1 MPPAK
6 ASQAPLVLVYGDD
19 DFAVKQR
26 AKQLYTQWCDELG
39 GMDHETIDAT
49 VGNSDEAARAVAK
62 LREALQTLPFFGGG
76 KAIWFRDCNFLG
88 SDKTSTSNLVTET
101 LSSLADELK
110 TFNWQGVRLVIS
122 AADVDKRRGFFKTI
136 EKTGATEAFVGWS
149 LDQKDWADQAE
160 LWAVKTFKER
170 GKQISDEA
178 LGELVTRVGPNAR
191 ALATEVEKI
200 ALFVGDRAQINFDD
214 VDAICARNKQARAF
228 ALADAFG
235 DRNLPKLLKCLDE
248 ELWEIRLKIDKDKST
263 IGLLY
268 GLIGK
273 VRTLILLHEF
283 VRHGWLKPGS
293 SYDQVKAQL
302 TRVPAEQLPADKKY
316 NPLAMHPFV
325 VSNALR
331 QVRNYTQPELVR
343 AMDLLLQANRK
354 LVSSSLDDALVLQQ
368 TLVQIVGEPGQRI
381 TPNR

>member
-26 AKQLYTQWCDELG
+26 AKQLYQQWCDELG

-49 VGNSDEAARAVAK
+49 VTNGDDAVRALGK

-88 SDKTSTSNLVTET
+88 TDRTSASSLVTE
-101 LSSLADELK
+101 SLASLAEELK

-122 AADVDKRRGFFKTI
+122 AGEVDKRRGFFKII
-136 EKTGATEAFVGWS
+136 EKTGAVEVFAGWS
-149 LDQKDWADQAE
+149 IEQKDWADQAE
-160 LWAVKTFKER
+160 LWAVKAFRER
-170 GKQISDEA
+170 GKQIADDA

-191 ALATEVEKI
+191 ALASEVEKI
-200 ALFVGDRAQINFDD
+200 ALYLGDRPQVTFAD
-214 VDAICARNKQARAF
+214 VDAICTRNKQARAF
-228 ALADAFG
+228 ALADALG
-235 DRNLPKLLKCLDE
+235 NRNLPQLLRCLDE
-248 ELWEIRLKIDKDKST
+248 ELWEIRLKLDKDKST

-268 GLIGK
+268 GLISK
-273 VRTLILLHEF
+273 VRTLILLNELI
-283 VRHGWLKPGS
+283 REGWLKPGS
-293 SYDQVKAQL
+293 SYGQVKAQL
-302 TRVPAEQLPADKKY
+302 ANVPADKMPADKKY

-325 VSNALR
+325 LSNALQ

-354 LVSSSLDDALVLQQ
+354 LVSSSLDDSLVLQQ
-368 TLVQIVGEPGQRI
+368 TLVQIVGDHARRPAAAR
-381 TPNR
+381 